1 LDPHSSS
8 VNNIY
13 DFLQDKLSAGIQWQT
28 LKGYVAAISA
38 CHRGFTVHSLGK
50 DRRIVQFLRGAFRI
64 RPPIK
69 PIVPSWDLHVVL
81 QALAGAPFEPLNSAS
96 LKYLTFK
103 TAFLLA
109 ITSAARVSELQALDS
124 HPDLSRVS
132 KTHALLRLNPAFI
145 PKSTVVGFF
154 QSRPARG

>member
-1 LDPHSSS
+1 MDPHSTS
-8 VNNIY
+8 VKDIC

-28 LKGYVAAISA
+28 LKGYVAAIFA
-38 CHRGFTVHSLGK
+38 CHRSFTVHSLGK
-50 DRRIVQFLRGAFRI
+50 DRQIIQFLKGVFRI

-96 LKYLTFK
+96 LKYLTLK

-124 HPDLSRVS
+124 HPDLSWVVKS
-132 KTHALLRLNPAFI
+132 HALLRLNPAFI
-145 PKSTVVGFF
+145 PKSTVVDYLN
-154 QSRPARG
+154 REM